1 MSKNELI
8 GWCYVTHSSNRWKQ
22 EILFITRQVVRKET
36 ERLKNEIYNDAREIA
51 QNASARATVLDAEAN
66 AQALGVVEEA
76 RSEGLKNMYTV
87 LGITSDEEKAAF
99 NYLRSLRQNKNIKL
113 NVGYKSLAQ
122 FQN

>member
-1 MSKNELI
+1 M
-8 GWCYVTHSSNRWKQ
+8 
-22 EILFITRQVVRKET
+22 
-36 ERLKNEIYNDAREIA
+36 
-51 QNASARATVLDAEAN
+51 LDAEAN